1 MTQKRP
7 SFLTASFQ
15 MSSRNL
21 YIFKLY
27 TIQCNSIFAVK
38 VEFNSSQPGV
48 AESSKTWQFWTF
60 ENYALQLLSLKK
72 FR

>member
-1 MTQKRP
+1 METSMTQKRP
-7 SFLTASFQ
+7 SFLTASFQWQ

-48 AESSKTWQFWTF
+48 A
-60 ENYALQLLSLKK
+60 
-72 FR
+72 